1 MNLQQKQLFPIFIT
15 NEYNDFIWNKMENG
29 YIIYNQFVTSMAIFL
44 ENFAAESVKCV
55 TIIPDLLDLPLNVS
69 PPET

>member
-1 MNLQQKQLFPIFIT
+1 
-15 NEYNDFIWNKMENG
+15 MENG
-29 YIIYNQFVTSMAIFL
+29 YMIYNQFVTSMAIFL